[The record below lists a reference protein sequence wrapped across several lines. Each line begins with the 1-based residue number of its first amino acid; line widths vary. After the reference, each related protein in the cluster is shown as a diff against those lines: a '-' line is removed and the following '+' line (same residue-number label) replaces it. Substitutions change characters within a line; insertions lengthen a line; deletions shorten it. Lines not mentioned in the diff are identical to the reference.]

1 MSKKELLDG
10 NQAAAWAVKLAN
22 VQSFPCFPI
31 TPQTE
36 IIETIAKW
44 KADGKLKN
52 LVFNELESEHSV
64 ISAALGSQMTGART
78 FTATS
83 SQGIML
89 MHEILPIISGTRMPL
104 VMVNVSRA
112 LSAPITLWPD
122 HNDFLAMRDAGWI
135 MFCCETNQEV
145 LDTIIMAY
153 KIAEN
158 KKVMLP
164 VLINMDGFIHSYTR
178 TEVEIPDQKKVS
190 KFLMKTKQKNRLDV
204 KKPMTLGGAVLEE
217 EYIKY
222 RSQLHSAHLEA
233 INVIK
238 NVQKKWKDKFKRR
251 YYVVEEY
258 GMKNAKAALVIMG
271 SYSTI
276 AKSAVDNL
284 KSKGINVGIVR
295 LRLIRPFPSDEIRS
309 ALGHVNEI
317 GVFDQNLSP
326 GLGGILYSE
335 VKACLKKNK
344 NVSSFIGGLGGKPVS
359 EKDFEEIFKTL
370 LREKKE
376 MRKWVM

>member
-1 MSKKELLDG
+1 MTKELLDG
-10 NQAAAWAVKLAN
+10 NQAAAWAVKLAK
-22 VQSFPCFPI
+22 VETFPCFPI

-44 KADGKLKN
+44 KANGKLKN
-52 LVFNELESEHSV
+52 LQFNEVESEHSV

-89 MHEILPIISGTRMPL
+89 MHEILPIASGTRMPI

-158 KKVMLP
+158 SKIRIP
-164 VLINMDGFIHSYTR
+164 VLVNMDGFIHSYTR
-178 TEVEIPDQKKVS
+178 TEVRIPSQKKVDA
-190 KFLMKTKQKNRLDV
+190 FLPKNSQKIKLDV
-204 KKPMTLGGAVLEE
+204 KNPITIGGAVIEE
-217 EYIKY
+217 DYIKY
-222 RSQLHSAHLEA
+222 RSQLHTAHLESL
-233 INVIK
+233 NVIK
-238 NVQKKWKDKFKRR
+238 KVQKQWKEKFNRA
-251 YYVVEEY
+251 YYILDEY
-258 GMKNAKAALVIMG
+258 KMKNAKAALVMMG
-271 SYSTI
+271 ANSTI
-276 AKSAVDNL
+276 AKSAIDNL
-284 KSKGINVGIVR
+284 KSKGIDVGLVR
-295 LRLIRPFPSDEIRS
+295 LRLIRPFPIEDLKK

-335 VKACLKKNK
+335 VKSCLKDK

-376 MRKWVM
+376 VRKWVM